1 MGSPGRSGEGE
12 TLQDPEEAQA
22 CISPPSCSAHD
33 ITSMS
38 DLPARRMKTKMWPM
52 SPIET
57 LTQEEVLSIANRDRT
72 PVMIAVLDG
81 DTSGEQYLCSNKRG
95 ASLPPEIAAEGSW
108 AQMYYQQVAVLSDTL
123 KGMQESF
130 QPVWELA
137 KSQQALLVSVEIY
150 DGLLAIANQGM
161 QVLFKSWSVEDR
173 KAIVTKQCD
182 FRTHKQADYYTVL
195 KNYTLGNFESLDRER
210 FKNVED
216 LLIAGETHLM
226 QHAKMNGFQCPSG
239 TKNLILLG
247 ADYAETVLANY
258 GRVRQNLF
266 LDPNK
271 RCPQRSQSTRSAELT
286 PQDSP
291 GPSSPGT
298 QTAEVRIG
306 QNSLTGRSSYA
317 GETINETFDLHSS
330 ESPPY
335 SSLGPGSQSPLGSPL
350 VLTFPVFSESLR
362 QSQPLP
368 ALDIPPSSPPNQS
381 IYIGRTHPRSPES
394 SPSSHDSQHTHST
407 EMPESSD
414 TTRSPKGYKRPR
426 L

>member
-1 MGSPGRSGEGE
+1 
-12 TLQDPEEAQA
+12 
-22 CISPPSCSAHD
+22 
-33 ITSMS
+33 
-38 DLPARRMKTKMWPM
+38 
-52 SPIET
+52 
-57 LTQEEVLSIANRDRT
+57 
-72 PVMIAVLDG
+72 
-81 DTSGEQYLCSNKRG
+81 
-95 ASLPPEIAAEGSW
+95 
-108 AQMYYQQVAVLSDTL
+108 
-123 KGMQESF
+123 MQ
-130 QPVWELA
+130 
-137 KSQQALLVSVEIY
+137 
-150 DGLLAIANQGM
+150 
-161 QVLFKSWSVEDR
+161 
-173 KAIVTKQCD
+173 
-182 FRTHKQADYYTVL
+182 
-195 KNYTLGNFESLDRER
+195 
-210 FKNVED
+210 
-216 LLIAGETHLM
+216 
-226 QHAKMNGFQCPSG
+226 G